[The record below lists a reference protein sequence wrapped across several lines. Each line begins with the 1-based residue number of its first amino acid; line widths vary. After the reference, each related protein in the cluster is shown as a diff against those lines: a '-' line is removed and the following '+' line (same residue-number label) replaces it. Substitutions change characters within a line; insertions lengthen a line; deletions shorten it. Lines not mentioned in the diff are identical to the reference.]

1 MSRVPPLNIV
11 RSLDCT
17 VPVSNSVAPL
27 STVIAPRLQLADVV
41 PATTSNGAVIAPQP
55 LIATLL
61 WVFKIP
67 VPEIAPPL
75 LNDVTSPAP
84 VRPLTTKSRLSDRT
98 VPPSK
103 FQLVKPFSTV
113 PLAGPTVVES

>member
-27 STVIAPRLQLADVV
+27 STVTAPRLQLADVV

-75 LNDVTSPAP
+75 LNVVSPDP
-84 VRPLTTKSRLSDRT
+84 VRPLTTKSKLSDRT
-98 VPPSK
+98 GPPSK

-113 PLAGPTVVES
+113 PLAGATVVE